1 MLTRHVMVPFGSDFS
16 FQYAHINFQFMEK
29 LERLFKTKRA
39 ARRFRFHYSTVSE
52 YFEAVK
58 KEMQS
63 SPKLQWPTYRG
74 DFFPYNGIHAGS
86 YWSGYYTSRPNFK
99 KLIRDFTSISSS
111 LNNLIGFQTL
121 VNRTLTSPGSST
133 MAGFNRNKMNE
144 YSQKI
149 GELTHHDTITGTSVR
164 AVVI

>member
-1 MLTRHVMVPFGSDFS
+1 MIPFGSDFS
-16 FQYAHINFQFMEK
+16 FQYAHINFQFLEK
-29 LERLFKTKRA
+29 LEKLFKTKRA

-58 KEMQS
+58 KEMQAS
-63 SPKLQWPTYRG
+63 TKLQWPTYRG
-74 DFFPYNGIHAGS
+74 DFFPYNGIHPGS

-111 LNNLIGFQTL
+111 LNNLLGFQTL
-121 VNRTLTSPGSST
+121 VNRTLTAPGASAT
-133 MAGFNRNKMNE
+133 VTGFNRNKMNE
-144 YSQKI
+144 FSQKI

-164 AVVI
+164 AVII

>member
-1 MLTRHVMVPFGSDFS
+1 
-16 FQYAHINFQFMEK
+16 MEK
-29 LERLFKTKRA
+29 LEKLFKTKRA
-39 ARRFRFHYSTVSE
+39 ARRFRFHFSTVSE

-58 KEMQS
+58 KEMQGNT
-63 SPKLQWPTYRG
+63 KLQWPTYRG
-74 DFFPYNGIHAGS
+74 DFFPYNGIHPGS

-111 LNNLIGFQTL
+111 LNNLLGFQTL
-121 VNRTLTSPGSST
+121 VNRTLTAPGAST
-133 MAGFNRNKMNE
+133 TTAGFNRNKMNE
-144 YSQKI
+144 FTQKI

>member
-1 MLTRHVMVPFGSDFS
+1 L
-16 FQYAHINFQFMEK
+16 EK
-29 LERLFKTKRA
+29 LEKLFKTKRA

-58 KEMQS
+58 KEMQAS
-63 SPKLQWPTYRG
+63 TKLQWPTFRG
-74 DFFPYNGIHAGS
+74 DFFPYNGIHPGS

-111 LNNLIGFQTL
+111 LNNLLGFQTL
-121 VNRTLTSPGSST
+121 VNRTLTAPGAST
-133 MAGFNRNKMNE
+133 TVTGFNRNKMNE
-144 YSQKI
+144 FSQKI

-164 AVVI
+164 AVII